1 VVNAAAMKP
10 FLFRISLSH
19 LTEYPGRTLLGILG
33 IALGTAVYL
42 SISLAAASALKSFQ
56 AGVTAVAGKAQWRL
70 QSPGAPLNESL
81 LAQVRRF
88 PKVKAGAPVVE
99 SVLEFAAPRQ
109 GPVLLLGIDLF
120 SERPFRN
127 YDFKSGSGLDRA
139 AWLRFLTQPGAVLI
153 SEPLAA
159 KQGLKVGDSLPVLV
173 GPARRTL
180 EVAGVFRAPGGL
192 YPLEGALL
200 LMDLAGA
207 QELLDRVGQL
217 DYIDL
222 IFSGD
227 EAGATA
233 RLARELPPGVDLV
246 RPGSQGRQME
256 GMVASYRLNL
266 TVLSAIALFV
276 GMFLIYQSVTLSV
289 VRRRREIGLL
299 RTLGMGRRQ
308 VLLLFLA
315 EGLAG
320 GALGGLLGLGLGV
333 ALAKT
338 ALGMMTHNLSSLY
351 APVQAGEVWVQTTLL
366 LQAWGLAVA
375 ATLVAAWI
383 PAREAARTRVRAV
396 WYREEL
402 EERLQNR
409 SGAFFLLGLLALAL
423 AGVFVFLRLG
433 SGPSLPSF
441 AAAFL
446 ILLAFALFTPIT
458 ARSVGEYARPFLRR
472 WLGPP
477 GDLGCRYLAGSL
489 SRSAVSI
496 AALASALGMLIAVAL
511 MIGSFR
517 QTVNSWVT
525 RAISGDIFFGP
536 AIFSTAAYDHY
547 LPPEIIPELR
557 RDPDIA
563 DIYLYRCVRLPFKD
577 RFILVIGG
585 SFDVLAKHGG
595 LWFRKGDGVEIMNEV
610 GKGGQ
615 EGTGGRPGP
624 PKQNPPY
631 PPLEK
636 GGENSSLSRENKS
649 PPLKSP
655 PLKSPPFLKGDLG
668 GFSGPSKAV
677 ESQNNYRKPKT
688 EDRRPAVIISEPLAE
703 TFGYK
708 EGDILELPTPS
719 GLQKLKIA
727 GVFYD
732 YRTDG
737 PSVWMDIRQLWRF
750 WPDTHLNAVRLYLK
764 DKAKMPEVQAR
775 LHEKYGSRYRLL
787 TVSHQELRQ
796 GILRIFDETFA
807 LTYAL
812 EGVAVVVAVFGIITT
827 FLVLIMERE
836 RELALLQALGAS
848 RRQILGM
855 VLVES
860 GLASFLSFLLGAA
873 CGSLLSL
880 LLIYVINKQAFGWTI
895 HLYWT
900 PGIYWQTLVLVL
912 ALGLVSGAY
921 PAWRAIQPHLAA
933 ILKEE

>member
-1 VVNAAAMKP
+1 LKP

-42 SISLAAASALKSFQ
+42 SISLAAASSLKSFQ
-56 AGVTAVAGKAQWRL
+56 AGVAAVAGQARWRL
-70 QSPGAPLNESL
+70 VSPGAPVNESL
-81 LAQVRRF
+81 FPQVRRLREI
-88 PKVKAGAPVVE
+88 KAAAPVVE
-99 SVLEFAAPRQ
+99 SVLEFASPYQ
-109 GPVLLLGIDLF
+109 GPVLLLGIDPF

-127 YDFKSGSGLDRA
+127 YDFKTGSGLDQA
-139 AWLRFLTQPGAVLI
+139 AWLRFLTRPGAVLV

-159 KQGLKVGDSLPVLV
+159 KRGLKVGDSLPVLV
-173 GPARRTL
+173 GPARRNL
-180 EVAGVFRAPGGL
+180 EIAGIFRAPAGL
-192 YPLEGALL
+192 YPLEGSML

-222 IFSGD
+222 IFSGH
-227 EAGATA
+227 EAAAAA
-233 RLARELPPGVDLV
+233 RLARHLPPGVDLV
-246 RPGSQGRQME
+246 RPTHQGRQLA

-299 RTLGMGRRQ
+299 RTLGMGRGQ

-315 EGLAG
+315 EGLAS
-320 GALGGLLGLGLGV
+320 GALGGLLGLGLGLGLAQS
-333 ALAKT
+333 ALA
-338 ALGMMTHNLSSLY
+338 MMTHNLSSLY
-351 APVQAGEVWVQTTLL
+351 APVQAEVFVHPRLL

-375 ATLVAAWI
+375 ATLIAAWI

-402 EERLQNR
+402 EERLQSR
-409 SGAFFLLGLLALAL
+409 AGVFCIAGLLSLAL
-423 AGVFVFLRLG
+423 AGVFVLLRLG

-446 ILLAFALFTPIT
+446 ILLAFALFTPF
-458 ARSVGEYARPFLRR
+458 AVRSLGERSRPLLRR
-472 WLGPP
+472 FLGLP
-477 GDLGCRYLAGSL
+477 GDLGCRYLSGSL

-496 AALASALGMLIAVAL
+496 AALACALGMLIAVAV

-517 QTVNSWVT
+517 QTMNQWVS
-525 RAISGDIFFGP
+525 RSISGDIFFGP
-536 AIFSTAAYDHY
+536 AVFSTSAYDHY
-547 LPPEIIPELR
+547 LPPEILPELQK
-557 RDPDIA
+557 DPDIR
-563 DIYLYRCVRLPFKD
+563 DIYLYRCVRLPFRD

-585 SFDVLAKHGG
+585 SFEVLAKYGG
-595 LWFRKGDGVEIMNEV
+595 LWFRQGDGEKIMKEV
-610 GKGGQ
+610 GGGAQ
-615 EGTGGRPGP
+615 ERTGETPVP
-624 PKQNPPY
+624 PRENPPY
-631 PPLEK
+631 PPLPK
-636 GGENSSLSRENKS
+636 GDGSHLLKN
-649 PPLKSP
+649 PPLEKED
-655 PLKSPPFLKGDLG
+655 FG
-668 GFSGPSKAV
+668 GFSEKPKMV
-677 ESQNNYRKPKT
+677 EPGTSYRKPET
-688 EDRRPAVIISEPLAE
+688 EDLRSSVVISEPLAE
-703 TFGYK
+703 TFGYQ
-708 EGDILELPTPS
+708 EGDILELPTPA

-737 PSVWMDIRQLWRF
+737 PSVWMDLRQFRRF
-750 WPDTHLNAVRLYLK
+750 WQDTHLNAVRLYLQ
-764 DKAKMPEVQAR
+764 DKEKIPEVQAR
-775 LHEKYGSRYRLL
+775 LQEKYGSRYRLL
-787 TVSHQELRQ
+787 TLSHQELRQ

-848 RRQILGM
+848 RRQILSM

-860 GLASFLSFLLGAA
+860 GLASFLSFVLGAA

-900 PGIYWQTLVLVL
+900 PGIYWQTFVLVL

-921 PAWRAIQPHLAA
+921 PAWRAMQPHLAA